1 MLTLLWPSYLPYTAD
16 IRLSLPGRSTRLT
29 LPGRPG
35 VNLASRLGLEDG
47 SGCWL
52 FEDSAAILQQ
62 YHTLQLPARSTGL
75 TLPVR

>member
-1 MLTLLWPSYLPYTAD
+1 MLTLLWPAYISYTAD
-16 IRLSLPGRSTRLT
+16 TRLSLTARSTRLT

-52 FEDSAAILQQ
+52 FEDGAAILQQ
-62 YHTLQLPARSTGL
+62 YHTLQLPARSTSL